1 MKKKYIK
8 NILGLTLV
16 EILIGIVVSSLMMA
30 AMYTTYSI
38 VNTTYN
44 QVVDKAKISRSSRDL
59 VELLIRDVR
68 MSGFK
73 YYLGTNTL
81 DYPEQSYLQFI
92 GGATSIAESH
102 DPVVIIPNSLGHNL
116 IDTVPSPVVKHN
128 AADLCC
134 DKIHIVYDDFNQLD
148 PLQHYKRYKVTYY
161 AIPVT
166 DSDGSNPRYAIY
178 KSKISWRQART
189 SNTASW
195 PEEGDWVGPNDCSE
209 CYHAQLVR
217 DYVEDME
224 FIALDQEGRLIT
236 PYPNPSSQ
244 GGRENLYK
252 VRSVDIR
259 ISFRSEKEFFRF
271 DARAGKERELSGF
284 SRTIRKFSD
293 RYLRDSV
300 VVTVHTRNIV
310 DDRIF

>member
-148 PLQHYKRYKVTYY
+148 PLQPYKRYKVTYY

-166 DSDGSNPRYAIY
+166 DSDGSNPRYLR
-178 KSKISWRQART
+178 RQYRRT
-189 SNTASW
+189 GFQQA
-195 PEEGDWVGPNDCSE
+195 
-209 CYHAQLVR
+209 
-217 DYVEDME
+217 
-224 FIALDQEGRLIT
+224 
-236 PYPNPSSQ
+236 
-244 GGRENLYK
+244 
-252 VRSVDIR
+252 
-259 ISFRSEKEFFRF
+259 FRW
-271 DARAGKERELSGF
+271 
-284 SRTIRKFSD
+284 SD
-293 RYLRDSV
+293 
-300 VVTVHTRNIV
+300 
-310 DDRIF
+310 